1 MKKTYVYGGGKRQQ
15 KRSKLPLILGIV
27 AAVLVLVLCIVLFG
41 DKPQDTADPDENQQT
56 QQTDSDVNTNTNVD
70 INNSTDGN
78 TDVITDAGLNGDEG
92 VIADPNVQGDE
103 NPNSGDEAGDSPDT
117 TGDPNVGEDPNTTD
131 TDNPAAEGMP
141 DRGPEPI
148 PDPKKDSR
156 PWNLVLV
163 NPWNFLP
170 ETADIPLEW
179 SRYDCR
185 VDARCLDALNRMLD
199 DCSAAGLTPIVCS
212 SYRTWDT
219 QTSLFNGTVDYYQYT
234 LGMPYEEAKA
244 AAAME
249 TAWPG
254 TSEHQLGLAVD
265 IVDVNYQLLND
276 AQADTAVQQWLMAN
290 CWKYGFILRY
300 PADKVA
306 QTGII
311 YEPWHY
317 RYVGEEY
324 AKAIYDSGLCLEEWL
339 AQN

>member
-27 AAVLVLVLCIVLFG
+27 AVVLVLALCIGLFG
-41 DKPQDTADPDENQQT
+41 GKPQDTADPDENQQT
-56 QQTDSDVNTNTNVD
+56 QQTDPNTTADPNTD
-70 INNSTDGN
+70 GSTDGGDSD
-78 TDVITDAGLNGDEG
+78 TGDEG
-92 VIADPNVQGDE
+92 
-103 NPNSGDEAGDSPDT
+103 
-117 TGDPNVGEDPNTTD
+117 TGDTDTGDTDTGDTDTGDTDTGDTDTGDTDTDTTD

-148 PDPKKDSR
+148 PDPQKDSR

-234 LGMPYEEAKA
+234 VGMPYEEAKA
-244 AAAME
+244 AAAKE

>member
-1 MKKTYVYGGGKRQQ
+1 MKKGNYVYGGKRRQ
-15 KRSKLPLILGIV
+15 KRSKLPLIPGIV
-27 AAVLVLVLCIVLFG
+27 AVVLVLVLCFALFG
-41 DKPQDTADPDENQQT
+41 DKPQDTADPDESQQT
-56 QQTDSDVNTNTNVD
+56 QQTDPNT
-70 INNSTDGN
+70 
-78 TDVITDAGLNGDEG
+78 
-92 VIADPNVQGDE
+92 
-103 NPNSGDEAGDSPDT
+103 T
-117 TGDPNVGEDPNTTD
+117 TDPNTDGTADSNTDSNTDSDDSTADDGGDTD
-131 TDNPAAEGMP
+131 TGDADTDNSTADDTGDTDTGDADTTDTYNPAAEGMP
-141 DRGPEPI
+141 DRGAEPV
-148 PDPKKDSR
+148 PDPNKASR

-170 ETADIPLEW
+170 ETVDIPLEW
-179 SRYDCR
+179 SYYDCR

-219 QTSLFNGTVDYYQYT
+219 QTSLFNSTVDYYQYT

-244 AAAME
+244 AAATE

-276 AQADTAVQQWLMAN
+276 AQADTAVQRWLMAN

-300 PADKVA
+300 PADKVP

>member
-1 MKKTYVYGGGKRQQ
+1 MKNENYVYGGGKRQQ
-15 KRSKLPLILGIV
+15 KRSKLPLILGLAALIV
-27 AAVLVLVLCIVLFG
+27 AIAVLCIMLFDG
-41 DKPQDTADPDENQQT
+41 TGAKDPVDPDDGQ
-56 QQTDSDVNTNTNVD
+56 QQTDVTDPNGTADGNTDGTTDGNTD
-70 INNSTDGN
+70 GTTDGTADGSTDGN
-78 TDVITDAGLNGDEG
+78 TGGDADTNDGNAGGDSDTGDNGD
-92 VIADPNVQGDE
+92 
-103 NPNSGDEAGDSPDT
+103 SGDSD
-117 TGDPNVGEDPNTTD
+117 TGDAD
-131 TDNPAAEGMP
+131 TVDTGMP
-141 DRGPEPI
+141 DRGPEPV

-170 ETADIPLEW
+170 ESVEIPLEW
-179 SRYDCR
+179 SYYDCR

-219 QTSLFNGTVDYYQYT
+219 QTSLFNGTVDTYMYAY
-234 LGMPYEEAKA
+234 GMSYEEAKA

-276 AQADTAVQQWLMAN
+276 AQADTPVQQWLMAN

-324 AKAIYDSGLCLEEWL
+324 AQAIYESGLCLEEWL
-339 AQN
+339 ALN